1 MQTGK
6 NKAMRKVWNF
16 LEKGILRKSEETRIC
31 VRTQLLNT
39 WNAKK
44 KKKVTLNSSWLY
56 YQLVGPTSN
65 R

>member
-44 KKKVTLNSSWLY
+44 KKK
-56 YQLVGPTSN
+56 